1 MCEICC
7 LVAMLKTCEKY
18 ASWGRAR
25 ATQSTP
31 VRFQAAAELSQDEAG
46 QTVVESLRGT
56 RTICSICWIEM
67 YADVWNA
74 ERYACRWMRCW
85 NPSVKDPFMDRCY
98 QTFGFDI
105 FRDDS
110 ICFEPWDAVGGC
122 WAVYRAVICDLW
134 KCIQYIF
141 KWDMNKLNL
150 GDLLVFICYCFGRS
164 NLCAQQKP
172 LRPGKFK
179 SFSSFQPRHI
189 FANFWCRMWLEET
202 QSQSCILCFFICV
215 FLARNC
221 LKRSWKVPGLHKR
234 IEDLKA
240 RVQSLRSWCILGK
253 FRKMGP
259 FRNHYPPTII
269 YKWLY
274 MEDIPLHFI
283 THQVGRAVTLE
294 YPGNPR
300 NPGLHQTISSELGGC
315 LLSTWIQRWS

>member
-1 MCEICC
+1 MLYILLVLLLLLYIYIILTICIKYSLFAFSWFLLNLGVVNILRWLTLQGSGATPKSAGFAGEIGGGWMILRLFCWNHTYWSYTVWCCFSCLCLMCEICC

-122 WAVYRAVICDLW
+122 WAVCRAVICDLW

-150 GDLLVFICYCFGRS
+150 GDLLVFLCYCFGRS

-202 QSQSCILCFFICV
+202 QSQNCILCFFYMCV
-215 FLARNC
+215 FGA
-221 LKRSWKVPGLHKR
+221 
-234 IEDLKA
+234 
-240 RVQSLRSWCILGK
+240 Q
-253 FRKMGP
+253 
-259 FRNHYPPTII
+259 
-269 YKWLY
+269 
-274 MEDIPLHFI
+274 
-283 THQVGRAVTLE
+283 
-294 YPGNPR
+294 
-300 NPGLHQTISSELGGC
+300 
-315 LLSTWIQRWS
+315 LS